1 MRGIVQTKLQRAVG
15 ALIVV
20 LFVPRVSF
28 AAATSP
34 ISAGDTSW
42 ILASSALVL
51 LMTPGLAFFYGGLV
65 RGKNV
70 ITTMLQVLAV
80 ILVVSLQWVII
91 GYSLAF
97 GPDFH
102 HIIGDLQWFMMNGVG
117 AAPDKEYASTIPNMA
132 FGIFQ
137 MMFAIMTPALI
148 VGGLAERVKFASFVV
163 FIVLWVTFIYDP
175 LAHWVWGA
183 NGWLHKLG
191 VLDFAGG
198 TVVHISSGVAGLV
211 AAIYLGR
218 RAEHG
223 SGELKAHNVPFVLLG
238 TALLWFG
245 WFGFNAGSALGANF
259 LAATAFLATN
269 TSTAAAAVGWM
280 IVEKIRT
287 GHVTLVG
294 ACAGAVA
301 GLVAI
306 TSAAGFVS
314 PGGSMI
320 IGFIGGIIC
329 YFASTF
335 MKGKLGYDD
344 ALDAFGGHGIGG
356 TWGALATG
364 LFAST
369 AINSSGA
376 NGLFEG
382 HPHQVVL
389 QLIGI
394 GTTWVFAGAGTY
406 ILLKI
411 VDLVI
416 GLRVTK
422 EEEIMGLDLTL
433 HSESAYPET
442 LPAPRYSALS
452 STPSNHVSISPIT
465 PARHPASNGEV
476 SLASRTRSLKES
488 VPPS

>member
-1 MRGIVQTKLQRAVG
+1 MKYTLKTKLGVFFSTLLG
-15 ALIVV
+15 V
-20 LFVPRVSF
+20 LLVPCVSF
-28 AAATSP
+28 ADTTTKIDS
-34 ISAGDTSW
+34 GDTAW

-65 RGKNV
+65 RAKNV
-70 ITTMLQVLAV
+70 ITTMLQVVAV
-80 ILVVSLQWVII
+80 ILIVSLQWVII

-102 HIIGDLQWFMMNGVG
+102 GIVGGLQWFMMHGVG
-117 AAPDKEYASTIPNMA
+117 AAPDTDYAGTIPSMV
-132 FGIFQ
+132 FSIFQ
-137 MMFAIMTPALI
+137 MMFAIITPALI
-148 VGGLAERVKFASFVV
+148 VGGLAERVKFSAFLV
-163 FIVLWVTFIYDP
+163 FIVLWATFIYDP

-183 NGWLHKLG
+183 GGWLHKLG

-223 SGELKAHNVPFVLLG
+223 SASIKAHSVPFVLLG

-259 LAATAFLATN
+259 LSAEAFLTTN
-269 TSTAAAAVGWM
+269 TATAAAAVGWL
-280 IVEKIRT
+280 IVERIRT
-287 GHVTLVG
+287 GHCTLIG

-306 TSAAGFVS
+306 TPAAGFVT
-314 PGGSMI
+314 PGGSI
-320 IGFIGGIIC
+320 ILGLLGGAIC

-335 MKGKLGYDD
+335 MKQKLGYDD

-364 LFAST
+364 LFATT
-369 AINSSGA
+369 AVNSAGS
-376 NGLFEG
+376 NGLFAG
-382 HPHQVVL
+382 NPHQLLL
-389 QLIGI
+389 QLVGVAA
-394 GTTWVFAGAGTY
+394 TWVFSGVGTF
-406 ILLKI
+406 ILLKV
-411 VDLVI
+411 VDLMM

-422 EEEIMGLDLTL
+422 EEEIMGLDVAL
-433 HSESAYPET
+433 HNESAYPE
-442 LPAPRYSALS
+442 
-452 STPSNHVSISPIT
+452 
-465 PARHPASNGEV
+465 
-476 SLASRTRSLKES
+476 SLAPGEMTKLFGDHTMPFSGGK
-488 VPPS
+488 